1 LEKKMSEKKQS
12 KGLKGQL
19 VCGIGIFSV
28 GVLHTLAHFLIAQP
42 REAVFGIIKAGVF
55 NTLGTDWATANFST
69 LMSLVVGFLIMI
81 VGALIF
87 QTAKI
92 PWRLPRLTA
101 IAITLL
107 FLFIVVAG
115 PNGGGWLALP
125 FCVYLVFQ
133 RK

>member
-1 LEKKMSEKKQS
+1 
-12 KGLKGQL
+12 
-19 VCGIGIFSV
+19 
-28 GVLHTLAHFLIAQP
+28 
-42 REAVFGIIKAGVF
+42 
-55 NTLGTDWATANFST
+55 
-69 LMSLVVGFLIMI
+69 MI

-92 PWRLPRLTA
+92 PWRIPLSTA

-107 FLFIVVAG
+107 FLFIVIAG

-133 RK
+133 KGKGKSAG